1 MFEFLHRHPDL
12 GVISSLMKFPTACR
26 KCASPG
32 RISEFEFVQ
41 TRKVVV
47 GQDPD
52 RTGGPLLPSISA
64 HDPLLLDF
72 NRVHLVAHD
81 RIEEVKL
88 TYLLSWKI
96 HYSLRKVQYKRYRA
110 CKVSCDAFSLWVD
123 DNDRTYIKRIQ

>member
-12 GVISSLMKFPTACR
+12 GVVSPSKNPPQSRR

-52 RTGGPLLPSISA
+52 RTGGPLLPLVSA

-72 NRVHLVAHD
+72 NRAHLVAHD
-81 RIEEVKL
+81 RIEAVKL
-88 TYLLSWKI
+88 TYLL
-96 HYSLRKVQYKRYRA
+96 L
-110 CKVSCDAFSLWVD
+110 
-123 DNDRTYIKRIQ
+123 